1 METSGVSTTGE
12 ERDEERTPLLSSSS
26 PTTTNTPSVAIDD
39 EIRPWQPSEPQLA
52 TASPPPDTRQ
62 AKSPRLV
69 SLDVFRG
76 LTVALMILVDDA
88 GGAFP
93 SINHAPWFGVTLA
106 DYVMPS
112 FLFIIGVSIALV
124 FKKIPNK
131 SSATKKVIIR
141 TIKLFVLGLIIQGGF
156 FHGNNNLT
164 YGVDMDRIR
173 LFGVLQRI
181 AIGYFLAAISEIW
194 LVRNV
199 PVDSATSFVRKYYI
213 QWTVAAV
220 ITMLYIGLL
229 LGLYVPDWEFQVQ
242 SKSTNLQTN
251 STILVQCGVRGS
263 MDPPCNAV
271 GLVDRIVLG
280 QNHLYMHPVYR
291 RTKECSVN
299 SPDYGPLPL
308 GAPTWCL
315 APFDPE
321 GLLSTLMSAVTC
333 FVGVYF
339 GHIIIYCKGHPERM
353 LLWAVSSLVLVIL
366 AFAVQLFGMP
376 FSKPL
381 YTVSYMFL
389 TAGVSGFALASI
401 YFMVD
406 IIKFSAPLVIFQW
419 MGMNALIVFILAASE
434 VFPIFLQGFYWRS
447 PSNNLCGNIAFA
459 AFVQVSL
466 TEAVLQKICNSKRWG
481 TLAFVLLEVLF
492 WGLAAG
498 VLHIKGIYYKL

>member
-1 METSGVSTTGE
+1 METARVSTTGE
-12 ERDEERTPLLSSSS
+12 ERDEERIPLISSTPPPPS
-26 PTTTNTPSVAIDD
+26 PPPPIDD
-39 EIRPWQPSEPQLA
+39 EILPWQPPEHQPA
-52 TASPPPDTRQ
+52 TASIASPPPDTHP

-76 LTVALMILVDDA
+76 LTVAIMILVDDA

-124 FKKIPNK
+124 FKKISSK

-156 FHGNNNLT
+156 FHGHNNLT
-164 YGVDMDRIR
+164 YGVDIDRIR

-199 PVDSATSFVRKYYI
+199 SVDSAISFVRKYYLL
-213 QWTVAAV
+213 WTVAV
-220 ITMLYIGLL
+220 IISMLYVGLL

-242 SKSTNLQTN
+242 SENFSNLGTNGTV
-251 STILVQCGVRGS
+251 LVQCGVRGS
-263 MDPPCNAV
+263 LDPPCNAV
-271 GLVDRIVLG
+271 GLVDRFVLG
-280 QNHLYMHPVYR
+280 QNHLYMHPVYK

-299 SPDYGPLPL
+299 SPDYGPLPS
-308 GAPTWCL
+308 GAPVWCL

-321 GLLSTLMSAVTC
+321 GLLSTIMAAVSC
-333 FVGVYF
+333 FVGLYF
-339 GHIIIYCKGHPERM
+339 GHIIIHYKGHPERI
-353 LLWAVSSLVLVIL
+353 LLWSVSSLILIIL
-366 AFAVQLFGMP
+366 AYAVQLLGMP

-381 YTVSYMFL
+381 YSVSYMFL
-389 TAGVSGFALASI
+389 TAGVSGFALIFI

-406 IIKFSAPLVIFQW
+406 IIKFTAPLVIFQW

-434 VFPIFLQGFYWRS
+434 IFPIFLQGFYWHS
-447 PSNNLCGNIAFA
+447 PSNNL
-459 AFVQVSL
+459 VSL
-466 TEAVLQKICNSKRWG
+466 TESALQKICNSKRWG

-492 WGLAAG
+492 WGLVAG

>member
-1 METSGVSTTGE
+1 METARVSTTGE
-12 ERDEERTPLLSSSS
+12 ERDEERIPLVSSTPPS
-26 PTTTNTPSVAIDD
+26 PSPPPPIDD
-39 EIRPWQPSEPQLA
+39 EIRPWQPPEHQPA
-52 TASPPPDTRQ
+52 TASIASPPPDTRP

-69 SLDVFRG
+69 SVDVFRG
-76 LTVALMILVDDA
+76 LTVAIMILVDDA

-124 FKKIPNK
+124 FKKISSK

-156 FHGNNNLT
+156 FHGHNNLT
-164 YGVDMDRIR
+164 YGVDIDRIR

-199 PVDSATSFVRKYYI
+199 SVDSAISFVRKYYL
-213 QWTVAAV
+213 QWAVAV
-220 ITMLYIGLL
+220 IISMLYTGLL

-242 SKSTNLQTN
+242 SKNFTNLGTN
-251 STILVQCGVRGS
+251 GTVLVQCGVRGS
-263 MDPPCNAV
+263 LDPPCNAV
-271 GLVDRIVLG
+271 GLVDRFVLG
-280 QNHLYMHPVYR
+280 QNHLYMHPVYK

-299 SPDYGPLPL
+299 SPDYGPLPS
-308 GAPTWCL
+308 GAPVWCL

-321 GLLSTLMSAVTC
+321 GLLSTIMAAVSC
-333 FVGVYF
+333 FVGLYF
-339 GHIIIYCKGHPERM
+339 GHIIIHYKGHPERI
-353 LLWAVSSLVLVIL
+353 LLWSVSSLILIIL
-366 AFAVQLFGMP
+366 AYAAQLLGMP

-381 YTVSYMFL
+381 YSVSYMFL
-389 TAGVSGFALASI
+389 TAGVSGFALIFI

-406 IIKFSAPLVIFQW
+406 IIKFTAPLVIFQW
-419 MGMNALIVFILAASE
+419 MGMNALIVFILAASQK
-434 VFPIFLQGFYWRS
+434 FPIFLEGFYWRS
-447 PSNNLCGNIAFA
+447 PSNNL
-459 AFVQVSL
+459 VSL
-466 TEAVLQKICNSKRWG
+466 TESALQKIFNSKRWG

-492 WGLAAG
+492 WGLVAG

>member
-1 METSGVSTTGE
+1 METSLVSTTGE
-12 ERDEERTPLLSSSS
+12 DRDDERLPLVSSS
-26 PTTTNTPSVAIDD
+26 PLRPSSPSTTDD
-39 EIRPWQPSEPQLA
+39 EIHLWQPPEPQPA
-52 TASPPPDTRQ
+52 TASIASPPPDTRP

-76 LTVALMILVDDA
+76 LTVAIMILVDDA

-124 FKKIPNK
+124 FKKISSK

-156 FHGNNNLT
+156 FHGHNNLT
-164 YGVDMDRIR
+164 YGVDIDRIR

-194 LVRNV
+194 LIRNV
-199 PVDSATSFVRKYYI
+199 SVDSAISFVRKYYL
-213 QWTVAAV
+213 QWAVAAIV
-220 ITMLYIGLL
+220 SMLYIGLL

-242 SKSTNLQTN
+242 SKNFTNVRTN
-251 STILVQCGVRGS
+251 GTLLVQCGVRGS
-263 MDPPCNAV
+263 LDPPCNAV
-271 GLVDRIVLG
+271 GLVDRFVLG
-280 QNHLYMHPVYR
+280 QNHLYMHPVYK

-299 SPDYGPLPL
+299 SPDYGPLPS
-308 GAPTWCL
+308 GAPVWCS

-321 GLLSTLMSAVTC
+321 GLLSTMMAAVTC
-333 FVGVYF
+333 FVGLFF
-339 GHIIIYCKGHPERM
+339 GHIIIHYKVSGQYLLQQFNLFLACK
-353 LLWAVSSLVLVIL
+353 LLMYQTLIVIL
-366 AFAVQLFGMP
+366 LLGMP

-381 YTVSYMFL
+381 YSVSYMFL
-389 TAGVSGFALASI
+389 TAGVSGFALIFI

-406 IIKFSAPLVIFQW
+406 IIKFTAPLVIFQW

-434 VFPIFLQGFYWRS
+434 IFPIFLQGFYWHS
-447 PSNNLCGNIAFA
+447 PSNNL
-459 AFVQVSL
+459 VSL
-466 TEAVLQKICNSKRWG
+466 TEAALQKICNSKRWG

-492 WGLAAG
+492 WGLVAG

>member
-1 METSGVSTTGE
+1 METARVSTTGE
-12 ERDEERTPLLSSSS
+12 ERDEERIPLISSTPPPPS
-26 PTTTNTPSVAIDD
+26 PPPPIDD
-39 EIRPWQPSEPQLA
+39 EILPWQPPEHQPA
-52 TASPPPDTRQ
+52 TASIASPPPDTHP

-76 LTVALMILVDDA
+76 LTVAIMILVDDA

-124 FKKIPNK
+124 FKKISSK

-156 FHGNNNLT
+156 FHGHNNLT
-164 YGVDMDRIR
+164 YGVDIDRIR

-199 PVDSATSFVRKYYI
+199 SVDSAISFVRKYYLL
-213 QWTVAAV
+213 WTVAV
-220 ITMLYIGLL
+220 IISMLYVGLL

-242 SKSTNLQTN
+242 SENFSNLGTNGTV
-251 STILVQCGVRGS
+251 LVQCGVRGS
-263 MDPPCNAV
+263 LDPPCNAV
-271 GLVDRIVLG
+271 GLVDRFVLG
-280 QNHLYMHPVYR
+280 QNHLYMHPVYK
-291 RTKECSVN
+291 RTKYNNGSSVMLCWVVFW
-299 SPDYGPLPL
+299 PHYHPL
-308 GAPTWCL
+308 
-315 APFDPE
+315 
-321 GLLSTLMSAVTC
+321 
-333 FVGVYF
+333 
-339 GHIIIYCKGHPERM
+339 
-353 LLWAVSSLVLVIL
+353 
-366 AFAVQLFGMP
+366 QGMP

-381 YTVSYMFL
+381 YSVSYMFL
-389 TAGVSGFALASI
+389 TAGVSGFALIFI

-406 IIKFSAPLVIFQW
+406 IIKFTAPLVIFQW

-434 VFPIFLQGFYWRS
+434 IFPIFLQGFYWHS
-447 PSNNLCGNIAFA
+447 PSNNL
-459 AFVQVSL
+459 VSL
-466 TEAVLQKICNSKRWG
+466 TESALQKICNSKRWG

-492 WGLAAG
+492 WGLVAG